1 MGEPKLSGLERTL
14 PAESPHAA
22 ERLAA
27 PCRYRHIVSY
37 CSLTSWKAWTM
48 TTTRLSSKG
57 QVIIP
62 KDIRDEHGWRPGTTF
77 EIEDTPGGLLLRPKP
92 VAPATTVDEVFGCL
106 AYGGPPISIEQ
117 MGEAVAEEA
126 KRRSGR

>member
-1 MGEPKLSGLERTL
+1 
-14 PAESPHAA
+14 
-22 ERLAA
+22 
-27 PCRYRHIVSY
+27 
-37 CSLTSWKAWTM
+37 M

-62 KDIRDEHGWRPGTTF
+62 KEIRDEHGWRPGTTF
-77 EIEDTPGGLLLRPKP
+77 EIQDTPGGLLLRPRP

-106 AYGGPPISIEQ
+106 AYEGSAISVER
-117 MGEAVAEEA
+117 MNEAVADEA